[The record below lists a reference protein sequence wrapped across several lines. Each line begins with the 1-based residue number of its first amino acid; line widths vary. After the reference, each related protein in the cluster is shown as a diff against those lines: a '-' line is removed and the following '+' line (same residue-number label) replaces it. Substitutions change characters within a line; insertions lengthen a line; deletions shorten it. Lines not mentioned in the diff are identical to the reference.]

1 MLSHRAHDVVD
12 STSHQRRVPCG
23 IEFVCMYYLG
33 FMEANNQTSILNGQT
48 LKLVNQYVWVR
59 WRYGGLLDLFV
70 SSTSEVR
77 GTVRIVRTRLI

>member
-1 MLSHRAHDVVD
+1 
-12 STSHQRRVPCG
+12 
-23 IEFVCMYYLG
+23 
-33 FMEANNQTSILNGQT
+33 MEANNQTSILSGQA

-77 GTVRIVRTRLI
+77 GTARIVRTRPI